1 VLDQRLYRD
10 RAAKPR
16 EALSPA
22 SKAAYHLDPANSG
35 HVGGV
40 VRREPWEERGGGH
53 MSLTCA
59 YTSRGSF
66 PAESSAGGADE
77 ELAHRPRRQGPARS
91 QLEVGGAVLR
101 TAVTLIV
108 TRPGS
113 SGLLNFTAHSPIRQ
127 PMLQKMPFCAPPADR
142 TEGIVSV
149 QNDGGSARGYHEL
162 RTSLAVQRSR
172 GYSPADSRPGC
183 ILFIA
188 AYVENLLFCRR
199 PGRTPTAAA
208 P

>member
-1 VLDQRLYRD
+1 MLDQRLYRD

-149 QNDGGSARGYHEL
+149 QNGGSVSVL
-162 RTSLAVQRSR
+162 PSLTSHSV
-172 GYSPADSRPGC
+172 
-183 ILFIA
+183 
-188 AYVENLLFCRR
+188 
-199 PGRTPTAAA
+199 
-208 P
+208 